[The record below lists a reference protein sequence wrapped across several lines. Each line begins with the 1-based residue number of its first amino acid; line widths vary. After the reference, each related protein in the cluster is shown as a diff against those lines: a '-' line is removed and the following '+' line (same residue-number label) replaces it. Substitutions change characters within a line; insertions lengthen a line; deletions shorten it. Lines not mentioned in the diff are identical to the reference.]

1 MKNENNDYLD
11 KWYSMSAIM
20 EYLSATRE
28 TVLQWIDKKNMPA
41 HKIGRQWRFKLSE
54 IDEWIRSGQAAEK
67 LGTESEDNDN
77 A

>member
-1 MKNENNDYLD
+1 
-11 KWYSMSAIM
+11 MSAIM

-54 IDEWIRSGQAAEK
+54 VDDWIRSGVAAEK
-67 LGTESEDNDN
+67 LAQKERMNN
-77 A
+77 VY